1 MNRTVNWCIGGCW
14 FTLVVVGWNDP
25 FFRTEEEQNLSNYEP
40 QMYPLSSTSPRGFWI
55 LTKSRVIK
63 MRNEE
68 EIWSEFVKYLPCL
81 FPLVF
86 HYQTTSLHHEEEE
99 EEAIAIASFPLSSV
113 CPSRSLAM
121 ELLFNRSNKYFPN
134 PLLSVGTY
142 ILGFSSLLFLSS
154 AFHECCW
161 HIFCPWH
168 DSHTYCMR
176 QFDRE
181 TLLTKNKGQS
191 ATMWCLCCSLVS
203 FLKPENQRPF
213 ALKKAENEQLG
224 LGNQDTST
232 LHMQASAHQSV
243 APTQSGASFVN

>member
-1 MNRTVNWCIGGCW
+1 
-14 FTLVVVGWNDP
+14 
-25 FFRTEEEQNLSNYEP
+25 
-40 QMYPLSSTSPRGFWI
+40 
-55 LTKSRVIK
+55 
-63 MRNEE
+63 
-68 EIWSEFVKYLPCL
+68 
-81 FPLVF
+81 
-86 HYQTTSLHHEEEE
+86 
-99 EEAIAIASFPLSSV
+99 
-113 CPSRSLAM
+113 M
-121 ELLFNRSNKYFPN
+121 ELLFNRSNKYIPN

-142 ILGFSSLLFLSS
+142 ILGSLLFFFLSS

-181 TLLTKNKGQS
+181 TLLTKNKEQS
-191 ATMWCLCCSLVS
+191 AIMWCLCCSLL
-203 FLKPENQRPF
+203 FWNQRPF

-224 LGNQDTST
+224 LDNQDTST